1 MRSGIYRSAL
11 IGAALAV
18 VSFTAAAQDP
28 TTTIEAQFD
37 RAFRDMLGDPASL
50 DKTFRYAELAIQV
63 QDFEAAISALERM
76 LLFNPDL
83 PRVRLELGVLYFRLG
98 SFAIARAY
106 LTRAVEGPNVPD
118 DVKARVAVY
127 LEEIDKRLSPSRLT
141 GSVYGGVRY
150 QTNANSAPSKPGVTL
165 ALGGAPVTVNLD
177 SSFIKKN
184 DYNAFVYGSLR
195 HTYDPQLQTGD
206 VFESEL
212 LVYATRQNEQKQ
224 VNLTFL
230 EFTTGPRAQFWRDM
244 VDEATIRPYII
255 GNYAM
260 LDDANYFNAAGGG
273 INFTKQF
280 TPTIGTELN
289 FQGKRKDFQSTV
301 ARPTANLQDSFEQEV
316 RFDLRYQF
324 RPEIVLGTFA
334 SYLQDSTRIGFNS
347 KQERTIGASYAQTY
361 DSPFNVTVS
370 RWTSSLTA
378 SLGTTGYHSAD
389 PTIDPNNKRDEQ
401 EWRANLVTA
410 VPITDTWALIANL
423 QRTVVDSNF
432 KNFTYTNTGGSIGA
446 SYRF

>member
-1 MRSGIYRSAL
+1 MATGHATLMATALMLVTSG
-11 IGAALAV
+11 AV
-18 VSFTAAAQDP
+18 AQDP
-28 TTTIEAQFD
+28 STTIEAQFD
-37 RAFRDMLGDPASL
+37 RAFRDILADPANL
-50 DKTFRYAELAIQV
+50 DKTFRYAELAIQA

-98 SFAIARAY
+98 SYAIARAY

-127 LEEIDKRLSPSRLT
+127 LEEIDKRLSPHRLS

-150 QTNANSAPSKPGVTL
+150 QTNANSAPTQPGITL
-165 ALGGAPVTVNLD
+165 NVLGAPVTVNLD
-177 SSFIKKN
+177 SRSTKKN
-184 DYNAFVYGSLR
+184 DYNFFASGTLR
-195 HTYDPQLQTGD
+195 HTYDPQLQSGD

-212 LVYATRQNEQKQ
+212 LVYVTRQNEQHQ
-224 VNLTFL
+224 TELTLF
-230 EFTTGPRAQFWRDM
+230 EFTSGPRAQFWRDM
-244 VDEATIRPYII
+244 VDDATIRPYVI

-260 LDDANYFNAAGGG
+260 LEDADYFNAAGGG

-280 TPTIGTELN
+280 TSEISTELN
-289 FQGKRKDFQSTV
+289 FQGKQKNFQSTA
-301 ARPTANLQDSFEQEV
+301 ARPTANQQDSFEQGV

-324 RPEIVLGTFA
+324 RPDIVLGAFA
-334 SYLQDSTRIGFNS
+334 SYVQDSADAGFNA

-361 DSPFNVTVS
+361 EAPFGVTES

-378 SLGTTGYHSAD
+378 SLGTIGYHSPD

-410 VPITDTWALIANL
+410 IPVSEAWALIANL

-432 KNFTYTNTGGSIGA
+432 KNFTYTNTAGSIGA

>member
-1 MRSGIYRSAL
+1 MTM
-11 IGAALAV
+11 
-18 VSFTAAAQDP
+18 VSFTAAAQNL

-37 RAFRDMLGDPASL
+37 HAFREVLGDPSNL
-50 DKTFRYAELAIQV
+50 NKTFRYAELAIQV
-63 QDFEAAISALERM
+63 RDFEAAISALERM
-76 LLFNPDL
+76 LMFNPDL
-83 PRVRLELGVLYFRLG
+83 PRVRLELGVLYFRLS
-98 SFAIARAY
+98 SFATARAY
-106 LTRAVEGPNVPD
+106 LTQAVEGPNVPD

-127 LEEIDKRLSPSRLT
+127 LEEIDQRASLSHFT

-165 ALGGAPVTVNLD
+165 ALGGAPVTADLD
-177 SSFIKKN
+177 GRFTKKN
-184 DYNAFVYGSLR
+184 DYNAFISGSLR
-195 HTYDPQLQTGD
+195 HTYDPQLETGD
-206 VFESEL
+206 VFESNL

-224 VNLTFL
+224 ADLTFL
-230 EFTTGPRAQFWRDM
+230 EFTTGPRAKFWRDM
-244 VDEATIRPYII
+244 VDDATIRPYVI

-260 LDDANYFNAAGGG
+260 LDDANYYNAAGGG

-280 TPTIGTELN
+280 TQTIGTELN
-289 FQGKRKDFQSTV
+289 FQGKRKDFQTTV
-301 ARPTANLQDSFEQEV
+301 ARATANLQDSFEQEV

-324 RPEIVLGTFA
+324 RPEIVLGAFA
-334 SYLQDSTRIGFNS
+334 SYLQDSTKVGFNS
-347 KQERTIGASYAQTY
+347 KQEGTIGASYAQTY
-361 DSPFNVTVS
+361 DSPFNVTAS
-370 RWTSSLTA
+370 SWTSTLTA
-378 SLGTTGYHSAD
+378 SLGNTGYHSAD
-389 PTIDPNNKRDEQ
+389 PTIDPDNKRDEQ